1 MSVLLGDNKTHRREA
16 TMTDKVLESVE
27 IYPHVFVYKN
37 MFKDISKSYNILT
50 ESLTETED
58 RLFNPWTQWSIFGE
72 YLNPIVPSFNPS
84 EIYGNLKNIETKTEI
99 EENQKQFA
107 IEMLENFF
115 LVTEDYIK
123 RHNLEIDLNAKSI
136 DEEGF
141 ETPTWK
147 WTGGT
152 IGKYNISN
160 EHTPVGMNYHS
171 DYIREQ
177 GSAPGYKFVITCTIY
192 FNDDYE
198 GGEIDFAMGDKLVKY
213 KPEAGDLLVFPSG
226 HPDYL
231 TEEGKPYL
239 HAVMP
244 SYNKNKFLARMYWQ
258 KYQTGTD
265 EWYQK
270 EEEFGKDAWAGMQKD
285 LEEQFRQDHP
295 QRTVIE
301 NGVRLQ

>member
-1 MSVLLGDNKTHRREA
+1 MDNKDIEA
-16 TMTDKVLESVE
+16 IE
-27 IYPHVFVYKN
+27 IYPNILVYKN
-37 MFKDISKSYNILT
+37 MFKNISKSYKILT
-50 ESLTETED
+50 DSLLETED
-58 RLFNPWTQWSIFGE
+58 RLFSPWSQWSFFGN
-72 YLNPIVPSFNPS
+72 YLAPIIPGFDTS
-84 EIYGNLKNIETKTEI
+84 EKYGNLKNIKTTTQIQED
-99 EENQKQFA
+99 EKNFA
-107 IEMLENFF
+107 IEMMENFY

-123 RHNLEIDLNAKSI
+123 RHNIDVDLN
-136 DEEGF
+136 
-141 ETPTWK
+141 ETSLYEDGSTIPTWR

-152 IGKYNISN
+152 VGYYHITEKDALEKDKY
-160 EHTPVGMNYHS
+160 GMRYHS
-171 DYIREQ
+171 DYQPEK
-177 GSAPGYKFVITCTIY
+177 GSAPGYNFVITCTIY

-258 KYQTGTD
+258 KYQKGTD
-265 EWYQK
+265 EWYAK
-270 EEEFGKDAWAGMQKD
+270 EKEFGKEVWASMQPE
-285 LEEQFRQDHP
+285 LEKEFRDKHP

-301 NGVRLQ
+301 NGVRIS

>member
-1 MSVLLGDNKTHRREA
+1 LDNSKTYRRKTA
-16 TMTDKVLESVE
+16 MTDKVLESVE
-27 IYPHVFVYKN
+27 IYPNIFVYKD
-37 MFKDISKSYNILT
+37 MFKDIAKSYKILT
-50 ESLTETED
+50 DSLTETGD
-58 RLFNPWTQWSIFGE
+58 RLFSPWTQWSIFGE
-72 YLNPIVPSFNPS
+72 YLNPIVPSFRLVDKD
-84 EIYGNLKNIETKTEI
+84 GGLKDIQTKTEI

-107 IEMLENFF
+107 IEMMKNFQ
-115 LVTEDYIK
+115 LVTEDYAK
-123 RHNLEIDLNAKSI
+123 KHNIDIDLNSKSLDDLGEMI
-136 DEEGF
+136 
-141 ETPTWK
+141 PTWQ

-152 IGKYNISN
+152 VGRYHIN
-160 EHTPVGMNYHS
+160 PRVGMNYHS

-177 GSAPGYKFVITCTIY
+177 GHHPGYKFVITCTIY

-258 KYQTGTD
+258 KYQKGTD
-265 EWYQK
+265 EWYEK
-270 EEEFGKDAWAGMQKD
+270 EEEFGKDIWAGMQKD
-285 LEEQFRQDHP
+285 LDDQFRLKHP
-295 QRTVIE
+295 QRHVIE
-301 NGVRLQ
+301 NGVRIQ

>member
-1 MSVLLGDNKTHRREA
+1 
-16 TMTDKVLESVE
+16 
-27 IYPHVFVYKN
+27 
-37 MFKDISKSYNILT
+37 MFKDIAKSYKILT
-50 ESLTETED
+50 DSLTETGD
-58 RLFNPWTQWSIFGE
+58 RLFSPWTQWSIFGE
-72 YLNPIVPSFNPS
+72 YLNPIVPSFRLVDKD
-84 EIYGNLKNIETKTEI
+84 GGLKDIQTKTEI

-107 IEMLENFF
+107 IEMMKNFQ
-115 LVTEDYIK
+115 LVTEDYAK
-123 RHNLEIDLNAKSI
+123 KHNIDIDLNSKSLDDLGEMI
-136 DEEGF
+136 
-141 ETPTWK
+141 PTWQ

-152 IGKYNISN
+152 VGRYHIN
-160 EHTPVGMNYHS
+160 PRVGMNYHS

-177 GSAPGYKFVITCTIY
+177 GHHPGYKFVITCTIY

-258 KYQTGTD
+258 KYQKGTD
-265 EWYQK
+265 EWYEK
-270 EEEFGKDAWAGMQKD
+270 EEEFGKDVWAGMQKD
-285 LEEQFRQDHP
+285 LDDQFRLKHP
-295 QRTVIE
+295 QRHVIE
-301 NGVRLQ
+301 NGVRIK